1 MKTYTNLLIFII
13 LLFLIFDF
21 FQMYSFKKNLK
32 ENLELISSQIGDLDE
47 DIHLLEDLIETKKD

>member
-13 LLFLIFDF
+13 LCFLIFDF

-32 ENLELISSQIGDLDE
+32 ENIEIISSQLADLDV
-47 DIHLLEDLIETKKD
+47 DIHILEDLIEKKKD

>member
-13 LLFLIFDF
+13 LCFLIFDF
-21 FQMYSFKKNLK
+21 FQMYSFKKNFK

-47 DIHLLEDLIETKKD
+47 DIHLLEDLIATKKD

>member
-13 LLFLIFDF
+13 LCFLIFDF

-32 ENLELISSQIGDLDE
+32 ENLEIISSQIADLDE

>member
-13 LLFLIFDF
+13 LCFLIFDF

-32 ENLELISSQIGDLDE
+32 ENIEIISSQIADLDE
-47 DIHLLEDLIETKKD
+47 DIHLLEDLIEKKKD